1 MFNAAAA
8 AKVDGNILNAIDV
21 EDREVVVARDGGSA
35 VGRRRMTKFDPQTEF
50 AQSRRLEE

>member
-8 AKVDGNILNAIDV
+8 AKVDGNIVNAIDV